1 MIKENSLCL
10 VNISGDFVSNIKKLY
25 FLSLCVYG
33 FSWLQASDEL
43 NSPTSDKLN
52 SPTKTD
58 PYVVSSESFTQR
70 MLEKSPKKNLANK
83 GRELYFKRHVRQG
96 LMTGQAR
103 ADQLC
108 PAGCCLLCL
117 YILAPMIE
125 QEVVV
130 ATLGCHKKMS

>member
-43 NSPTSDKLN
+43 NSPT
-52 SPTKTD
+52 KTD
-58 PYVVSSESFTQR
+58 PYVVSSESFTQM

-83 GRELYFKRHVRQG
+83 GRELYFKRHVKQG
-96 LMTGQAR
+96 FMTGQAR

-117 YILAPMIE
+117 YMLAPMIE

-130 ATLGCHKKMS
+130 ATLGCHKKMA